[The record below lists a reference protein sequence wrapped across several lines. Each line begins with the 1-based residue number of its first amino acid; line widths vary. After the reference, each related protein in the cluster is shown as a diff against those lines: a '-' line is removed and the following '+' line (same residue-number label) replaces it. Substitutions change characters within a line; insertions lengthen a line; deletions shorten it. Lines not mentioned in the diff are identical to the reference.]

1 MKMSEILSHIE
12 YVVKGNK
19 VPILKGGTG
28 IGKSA
33 TVRQLVDKLADGR
46 KVVDSLN
53 PKDDEYGFI
62 DYRLCFL
69 DTHDLGGLPY
79 LASSDESDT
88 VKVQRRALL
97 DNLPKSGEG
106 ILFLDEIAQANM
118 NVIALV
124 AQLIGDRQMGDYKL
138 PDGWRL
144 ILACNRVSDFAASK
158 RLPQQVMQ
166 RLSVWDCDAE
176 FDDWERWGTENK
188 VHPYVMGYLSFQPQA
203 LNVFDAKVD
212 DAQANPRSWTYL
224 SDVLKTGAPKDK
236 WRALAKS
243 FVGEGVAT
251 EFRCFI
257 DLIDKVPN
265 ISNVLNGVETEPP
278 IEGGVCYLT
287 LVTLMEQIEQASS
300 EKIYKWFDNVV
311 PYAEK
316 MHCADMGIFFV
327 NNLTAKRP
335 ELKETSTYSQW
346 KIKHQHIEY

>member
-33 TVRQLVDKLADGR
+33 TVRILADKLADGR

-243 FVGEGVAT
+243 FVGELQAT
-251 EFRCFI
+251 EFANFI
-257 DLIDKVPN
+257 TLMDDVPN
-265 ISNVLNGVETEPP
+265 LSDIVNGVEAQVPTK
-278 IEGGVCYLT
+278 GGVCYAT
-287 LVTLMEQIEQASS
+287 CIALMDKIETASNELIHRYFENALAFVS
-300 EKIYKWFDNVV
+300 GMETPEFS
-311 PYAEK
+311 
-316 MHCADMGIFFV
+316 IFFV
-327 NNLTAKRP
+327 RQCVARRP
-335 ELKETSTYSQW
+335 ELKDSSAYSGF
-346 KIKHQHIEY
+346 KINNQHIEY

>member
-33 TVRQLVDKLADGR
+33 TVRILADKLADGR

-203 LNVFDAKVD
+203 LNVFDAK
-212 DAQANPRSWTYL
+212 
-224 SDVLKTGAPKDK
+224 G
-236 WRALAKS
+236 
-243 FVGEGVAT
+243 
-251 EFRCFI
+251 
-257 DLIDKVPN
+257 
-265 ISNVLNGVETEPP
+265 
-278 IEGGVCYLT
+278 
-287 LVTLMEQIEQASS
+287 
-300 EKIYKWFDNVV
+300 
-311 PYAEK
+311 
-316 MHCADMGIFFV
+316 
-327 NNLTAKRP
+327 
-335 ELKETSTYSQW
+335 
-346 KIKHQHIEY
+346 